1 MKILILTTYL
11 IAVTSLIAVT
21 GPANAADMR
30 PFIWAD
36 DENYWP
42 AIYRGS
48 DGKPTGIFNDILT
61 ELFARLDIPLKK
73 AVYPWKRA
81 QKMVKEG
88 DADGMVTVYTKERQA
103 WLMATRPIWHI
114 GETLFF
120 RRDNPQVC
128 KLLQLNSFEDMQN
141 LRIVDIAGSGW
152 TREEYKKH
160 GINNIIWV
168 PTVDS
173 AFNMLAKGRADVFI
187 MFNLNAFNIL
197 SKKRAAKGV
206 LLEGYQNIIAI
217 SPTFASLPFQL
228 LINRESP
235 FVKRI
240 DDINR
245 VLEVMKHDGTYQRI
259 RKKYAGITPVL

>member
-1 MKILILTTYL
+1 MRILFL
-11 IAVTSLIAVT
+11 ITFLIT
-21 GPANAADMR
+21 ITNLANAADMR
-30 PFIWAD
+30 PFVWAD
-36 DENYWP
+36 DEDYRP
-42 AIYRGS
+42 AIYRGN
-48 DGKPTGIFNDILT
+48 DGKPAGIFNDILT
-61 ELFARLDIPLKK
+61 EVFARLDIPLKK

-103 WLMATRPIWHI
+103 YLMATRPIWYI
-114 GETLFF
+114 SETLFF
-120 RRDNPQVC
+120 RRDNPRAC
-128 KLLQLNSFEDMQN
+128 KLLNLNSFEELQD
-141 LRIVDIAGSGW
+141 LRIVDMAGSGW
-152 TREEYKKH
+152 TQEQYKQH

-197 SKKRAAKGV
+197 SKKRAVKGV
-206 LLEGYQNIIAI
+206 LSEGYQNIIAI

-245 VLEVMKHDGTYQRI
+245 VLEVMKKDGTYQRI
-259 RKKYAGITPVL
+259 RKKYAGITPIL